1 MYWEKIWQLRFFK
14 AVTINIFYFMLFLVT
29 AQAQEKEMSA
39 ETEVHRK
46 KFILGI
52 CRPLCCRFRHPR
64 FGIDVL

>member
-39 ETEVHRK
+39 ETEVQSEKVHPRNMPAIMLP
-46 KFILGI
+46 F
-52 CRPLCCRFRHPR
+52 PSPSFRH
-64 FGIDVL
+64 